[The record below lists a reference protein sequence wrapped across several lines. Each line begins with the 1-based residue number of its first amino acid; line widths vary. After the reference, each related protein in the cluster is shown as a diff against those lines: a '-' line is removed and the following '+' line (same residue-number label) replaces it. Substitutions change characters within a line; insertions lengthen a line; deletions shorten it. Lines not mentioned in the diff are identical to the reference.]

1 MFAEIL
7 TNISFGLDSVSSV
20 FSNLSCHLLNQ
31 GVYRRGRAFVNLTLT
46 ILAEPLPVSVLL
58 LMFASRLI
66 LATGC
71 R

>member
-7 TNISFGLDSVSSV
+7 TNISFGLDSASSV
-20 FSNLSCHLLNQ
+20 FSNLSCYLLNQ
-31 GVYRRGRAFVNLTLT
+31 GVYRRGSAFVNLTLT
-46 ILAEPLPVSVLL
+46 ILAEPLRVSVLL